1 MIMPQQDSS
10 PPLKERLAHSN
21 PVVRRQAAEAVVTAG
36 GRQTGITAAML
47 ALVADR
53 DEQTRH
59 WACAALEQVIMPGAE
74 ELGDLIE
81 LLRDTRDGEVEYWT
95 ATMLGRL
102 GPVAGRS
109 TGVLASVLL
118 DSSCL
123 AARERAAWALSQIGP
138 AARSSLN
145 ALRQIGEDDPPR
157 LRRLAEAAMEA
168 MSLRAA

>member
-10 PPLKERLAHSN
+10 QPLKDRLSHSS
-21 PVVRRQAAEAVVTAG
+21 PAVRRSAAQAVVTAG
-36 GRQTGITAAML
+36 GYQTGVTAAML

-53 DEQTRH
+53 DERTRH
-59 WACAALEQVIMPGAE
+59 WACEALDRVIAPAPDE
-74 ELGDLIE
+74 IGDLIE
-81 LLRDTRDGEVEYWT
+81 ILRETRDGETEYWT
-95 ATMLGRL
+95 VTMLGRL
-102 GPVAGRS
+102 GAVAGRS
-109 TGVLASVLL
+109 AGVLASVLL

-168 MSLRAA
+168 MSQRAA